1 MNKKLAVLITL
12 FSIGF
17 FTLFSTNTYAQVPS
31 VTEGGGGGSTSSS
44 NGKCRTHF
52 LFIPTWYRG
61 LTDSNCNIQ
70 LKADEGGNTGSGISK
85 IVWTIALNLIQGLAT
100 IVAYATV
107 IYMIYGSMLYSLAQG
122 DPKKLGAAKSTIS
135 NAIIG
140 FVISLISAVIVNFIF
155 GVLSK

>member
-31 VTEGGGGGSTSSS
+31 VTEGGGGSTSSS

-100 IVAYATV
+100 IVAYATI

>member
-31 VTEGGGGGSTSSS
+31 VTEGGGGSTSSS

>member
-1 MNKKLAVLITL
+1 MNKKLAVLIAL

-17 FTLFSTNTYAQVPS
+17 FALFSTNTYAQVPS
-31 VTEGGGGGSTSSS
+31 VTEGGGGSTSSS
-44 NGKCRTHF
+44 SGKCRTHF

-107 IYMIYGSMLYSLAQG
+107 IYMIYGSILYSLAQG

-140 FVISLISAVIVNFIF
+140 FVISLISAVIVNFVF